1 MSADPITESAWRPAT
16 DRRAGRRASASYP
29 RIVLLSR
36 RARLP
41 GALSELERR
50 LVDGERRAATLSR
63 VRVQVTDDTVAV
75 LLARWEKILGLMG
88 DIRVPL
94 ADIGDVR
101 FVEKPIREAMGSGIK
116 AGLRL
121 PGTYYV
127 ARTIHLDRAFVVK
140 RGLPGLAF
148 AVRNQ
153 GPLESVLVSTADA
166 KELARKMRKA

>member
-1 MSADPITESAWRPAT
+1 
-16 DRRAGRRASASYP
+16 
-29 RIVLLSR
+29 
-36 RARLP
+36 
-41 GALSELERR
+41 
-50 LVDGERRAATLSR
+50 
-63 VRVQVTDDTVAV
+63 VTDESVEV

-94 ADIGDVR
+94 ADVVDVR

-121 PGTYYV
+121 PGIYYV
-127 ARTIHLDRAFVVK
+127 ARTIHLDRAFAVK

-166 KELARKMRKA
+166 KGLAQRLRKS